1 MLSEL
6 FIIMQV
12 NAVSI
17 RLFMPRL
24 IILIS
29 ICDVKSYVFFFV
41 LVSVKKGVR
50 RSKVSFKLNREE
62 GT

>member
-1 MLSEL
+1 
-6 FIIMQV
+6 MQV